1 MDTAPLGIVSD
12 TFSLARV
19 ANASIYVTRL
29 NVTLKK
35 DIQFVNTVFEEKRL
49 PRMNVVINGTAS
61 FHRYGY
67 GEGEASA
74 REGITR
80 KWWQFWKK

>member
-1 MDTAPLGIVSD
+1 
-12 TFSLARV
+12 
-19 ANASIYVTRL
+19 
-29 NVTLKK
+29 
-35 DIQFVNTVFEEKRL
+35 
-49 PRMNVVINGTAS
+49 AS